1 MYLEVFDVEH
11 GACALITTSNG
22 KRVMIDCG
30 HNSTTGWKPS
40 TELIA
45 RGIWSLDQL
54 IVSNYDEDHVSGFP
68 DLVGLINIKV
78 LARNA
83 SVSTAVLRTLK
94 SQDGMDRGIAYLCH
108 YIDNVFNGG
117 PPVVADNDYG
127 DTSFT
132 FFRNT
137 PGIPPFGFDDEN
149 NLSLVTFVTCGA
161 HRFIFPGDMEKA
173 GWRALLHQNPL
184 FRVYLNGVS
193 NFVASHHGRENG
205 YLEDVMTLCPH
216 IQAVIISDKKMGFQ
230 SQETVDQYRNHAKGF
245 RINGGE
251 RRVLTT
257 RRDGYMRFDVSA
269 ATSMCLVT
277 LSTVSA

>member
-1 MYLEVFDVEH
+1 VYLEIFDVEH

-22 KRVMIDCG
+22 KHVMIDCG

-54 IVSNYDEDHVSGFP
+54 IVSNYDEDHVSAFP
-68 DLVGLINIKV
+68 DLAALIQIRV
-78 LARNA
+78 LARNG
-83 SVSTAVLRTLK
+83 SVSTALLRTLK
-94 SQDGMDRGIAYLCH
+94 SEDGMDKGIAHLCH
-108 YIDNVFNGG
+108 YIDNVFNSG
-117 PPVVADNDYG
+117 PPGLADNDYG

-137 PGIPPFGFDDEN
+137 PSIPPFGFDDEN

-173 GWRALLHQNPL
+173 GWRALLQNPL
-184 FRVYLNGVS
+184 FRVYLNGVT

-205 YLEDVMTLCPH
+205 YLEEAMMLCPY
-216 IQAVIISDKKMGFQ
+216 IQAVIISDQKMGLQ
-230 SQETVDQYRNHAKGF
+230 SQETLNDYRKHAKGF
-245 RINGGE
+245 WINRGE

-257 RRDGYMRFDVSA
+257 RRDGYMLFDVSA
-269 ATSMCLVT
+269 VTGICSVT
-277 LSTVSA
+277 LSTVSV

>member
-1 MYLEVFDVEH
+1 VYLEIFDVEH
-11 GACALITTSNG
+11 GACALITTSNR

-30 HNSTTGWKPS
+30 HNSATGWKPS
-40 TELIA
+40 TALIA

-68 DLVGLINIKV
+68 DLVELINIKV

-94 SQDGMDRGIAYLCH
+94 SEDGMDRGIAYLCH

-117 PPVVADNDYG
+117 PPGVADNDYG

-132 FFRNT
+132 FFRNA
-137 PGIPPFGFDDEN
+137 PGTPPFGFDDEN
-149 NLSLVTFVTCGA
+149 NLSLVTFVTCGP

-173 GWRALLHQNPL
+173 GWRALLQNPV
-184 FRVYLNGVS
+184 FQVYLNGVT
-193 NFVASHHGRENG
+193 NFVASHHGRANG

-216 IQAVIISDKKMGFQ
+216 IQAVIISDQKMGFQ
-230 SQETVDQYRNHAKGF
+230 SQETLNDYRKHAKGF
-245 RINGGE
+245 WINGGE

-257 RRDGYMRFDVSA
+257 RRDGYMQFDVSPV
-269 ATSMCLVT
+269 TGMCLVT
-277 LSTVSA
+277 LSTVSV

>member
-11 GACALITTSNG
+11 GACALITTSND

-30 HNSTTGWKPS
+30 HNSTTEWKPS

-83 SVSTAVLRTLK
+83 SVSSAVLRTLK

-117 PPVVADNDYG
+117 PPAVADNDYG

-173 GWRALLHQNPL
+173 GWRALLQNPL
-184 FRVYLNGVS
+184 FRVYLNGVT

-205 YLEDVMTLCPH
+205 YLEDVIYALSAHPGGH
-216 IQAVIISDKKMGFQ
+216 HLGQKNGLSIAGNGGSIPKPRKRFPAD
-230 SQETVDQYRNHAKGF
+230 
-245 RINGGE
+245 GGE

-269 ATSMCLVT
+269 VTSMCLVT